1 MPCVTALTVSR
12 LPGGQPG
19 GGGGGGCRSGRPR
32 VKHDMFS
39 FHICDSGGS
48 AACSTLSAS
57 ESHSSYMPLTAF
69 AIRARQVKV
78 ATGPAAARVAFPA
91 SEQEWLCWG
100 SSAVASASSQLQKS
114 RRTCKGGGGENHQP
128 RLPKLYTSLSG
139 E

>member
-100 SSAVASASSQLQKS
+100 SSAVATLLPTAEVEK
-114 RRTCKGGGGENHQP
+114 TCGRGREIRNG
-128 RLPKLYTSLSG
+128 SG
-139 E
+139 AVTTI